1 MKCLVTG
8 GAGFIG
14 SHIVGKLLH
23 NNHQV
28 VVIDNESSEANDAF
42 NWYEDDAENH
52 VVDIRDFD
60 ACRPLFEG
68 VEYVFH
74 LAAHSR
80 IQLAMQRPKDC
91 LETNYFGTYNICL
104 LYTSPSPRDKR
115 QSRMPSSA

>member
-1 MKCLVTG
+1 MKGSKSIITG

-74 LAAHSR
+74 LSLIH
-80 IQLAMQRPKDC
+80 I
-91 LETNYFGTYNICL
+91 
-104 LYTSPSPRDKR
+104 
-115 QSRMPSSA
+115 